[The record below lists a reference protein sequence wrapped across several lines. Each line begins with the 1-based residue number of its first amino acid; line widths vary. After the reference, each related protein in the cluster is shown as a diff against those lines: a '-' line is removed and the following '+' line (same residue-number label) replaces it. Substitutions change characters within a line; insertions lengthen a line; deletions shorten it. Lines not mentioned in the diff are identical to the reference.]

1 MRSTY
6 FAIDPA
12 FRFMAHQ
19 FLELSFNSNKL
30 SRWSLVNLM
39 LLAKVMIITLALL
52 VQLNLLDTGR
62 KLNVHKTFT
71 NCSNI
76 YYLMIHTICVSAIK
90 KCWTSSDCLMHFQ
103 FTSYVQRDA
112 FVLRV
117 GVLVMNAI
125 IESASS
131 KVIKSSG
138 IFPSFYIIVKAL
150 KALKMILQ
158 IDKSFLSQ

>member
-1 MRSTY
+1 
-6 FAIDPA
+6 
-12 FRFMAHQ
+12 
-19 FLELSFNSNKL
+19 
-30 SRWSLVNLM
+30 
-39 LLAKVMIITLALL
+39 
-52 VQLNLLDTGR
+52 
-62 KLNVHKTFT
+62 
-71 NCSNI
+71 
-76 YYLMIHTICVSAIK
+76 
-90 KCWTSSDCLMHFQ
+90 MHFQ

-158 IDKSFLSQ
+158 IDKSFLFQ